1 MATIRVHTAQNV
13 TLEYETASLGERIL
27 AALIDYAILIAW
39 GALWVALIKAVASY
53 DHSPPQATDWG
64 SAGGIVAIVLMVI
77 IAAPYVFYHL
87 ACEVFFNGQS
97 LGKKARHIR
106 VMRLDGTA
114 PRLGDYLLRWVLR
127 IFDSGMVAVIAV
139 SASQRGQRLG
149 DMAAGT
155 TVVSVR
161 PRPAQATPLA
171 ADLGEGPG
179 YQVVFPQAARLADH
193 DVALVRQ
200 LLYQAQARGNHA
212 LLNETANKVKAL
224 AAIETDLPDLP
235 FVQTVLRDHAHLA
248 ATGA

>member
-1 MATIRVHTAQNV
+1 MATIRVQTTQNV

-39 GALWVALIKAVASY
+39 AAAWVLLLSALGALGNNNSG
-53 DHSPPQATDWG
+53 G
-64 SAGGIVAIVLMVI
+64 SGRSETVVGIVLLAIIGL
-77 IAAPYVFYHL
+77 PYVFYHL

-114 PRLGDYLLRWVLR
+114 PRFGNYLLRWLLR
-127 IFDSGMVAVIAV
+127 IIDSGMIAVIAV
-139 SASQRGQRLG
+139 AASSRGQRLG

-171 ADLGEGPG
+171 ADLAEVAR
-179 YQVVFPQAARLADH
+179 YRVVFPQAAQLADH

-200 LLYQAQARGNHA
+200 LLYQAQARGNYE
-212 LLNETANKVKAL
+212 LLNETAAKVKAL
-224 AAIETDLPDLP
+224 THIATDLPDLP
-235 FVQTVLRDHAHLA
+235 FLQTVLRDHAHLA
-248 ATGA
+248 ADN